1 MLKLISSEYSV
12 FMFLLEQQP
21 GAKCLGND
29 LTGTFSLK
37 RQSWRDLHSS
47 MPRRMILGPQSL
59 SEGQKAD
66 ETLLKYQVEWKA
78 DLFCSSK
85 RQTKGIWAELIMRTT
100 SVQWKEK
107 LFRTHWLL
115 RFWWEAEKASTK
127 DTSGGGGKDRLS
139 SLQALRFC
147 KSLRERLTFLVCF
160 LLMILTWLWGDTFPC
175 SEKTP
180 SPNSSVL

>member
-66 ETLLKYQVEWKA
+66 ETLLKYQVE
-78 DLFCSSK
+78 
-85 RQTKGIWAELIMRTT
+85 
-100 SVQWKEK
+100 
-107 LFRTHWLL
+107 
-115 RFWWEAEKASTK
+115 
-127 DTSGGGGKDRLS
+127 
-139 SLQALRFC
+139 
-147 KSLRERLTFLVCF
+147 
-160 LLMILTWLWGDTFPC
+160 
-175 SEKTP
+175 
-180 SPNSSVL
+180 